1 MQLRITM
8 QAQNGLDIP
17 LSYNHQVQSALYSK
31 LREVGE
37 SDFWHNSGYALGKVF
52 KSFVFGPLLGKYTV
66 KDKRINFWE
75 EISLEIRS
83 PAPAFCDALQR
94 SFELNP
100 SIQLCDIVLDITGIY
115 PGNLHINTDSAVFTA
130 QSPVIAYSTDEN
142 KRRYFF
148 GPHDDV
154 FVGMITKNYE
164 HKYSAVTG
172 QSPEEILIEPLGEHR
187 RVATYFKQ
195 SRLLGW
201 RGDYRIS
208 GSSKALEFIY
218 NTGLGSKNSQG
229 FGLLQQKTEYNTKT
243 PT

>member
-17 LSYNHQVQSALYSK
+17 LSYNHQVQSAIYAK
-31 LREVGE
+31 LGEVGQ
-37 SDFWHNSGYALGKVF
+37 SDFWHDTGYVNGKVF
-52 KSFVFGPLLGKYTV
+52 KSFAFGSLCGKYTV
-66 KDKRINFWE
+66 KDKRIIFRE
-75 EISLEIRS
+75 EIALEIRS
-83 PAPAFCDALQR
+83 PIPAFCDTLQR

-100 SIQLCDIVLDITGIY
+100 RIKLAQTVLDVTDIQT
-115 PGNLHINTDSAVFTA
+115 GNLHINTDSAVFTA

-148 GPHDDV
+148 GPEDDV
-154 FVGMITKNYE
+154 FIGMLTKNYE
-164 HKYSAVTG
+164 HKYLAVTG
-172 QSPEEILIEPLGEHR
+172 QNPDEILIEPLGRHR

-201 RGDYRIS
+201 KGDYRIS

-229 FGLLQQKTEYNTKT
+229 FGLLQQKN
-243 PT
+243 